1 MTDAIDQ
8 PDVTMTGRLSTRD
21 LPGGSP
27 GSLRV
32 PALVALPDGPLLL
45 VHDHRPR
52 PGAGAWREHG
62 GALPDDL
69 PNPNSLWLRRSEDA
83 GATWSA
89 PQRLMPTDVGL
100 GGVSDPSVL
109 YDPRTGR
116 LHLFAA
122 AATDVGLFGAH
133 PPSRSAR
140 EGLAPEPGTLRLLH
154 AVSPDAGITWDWE
167 DLTALLAPTAER
179 PDGVVGF
186 PVSGH
191 GLALAHGAHAGRLVQ
206 PLVTALAPRPDG
218 TRPVRATALLSDDA
232 GATWFLGRDV
242 PAPEGAGA
250 ASLAGGAATTG
261 VDEWALAELPAG
273 SGEQG
278 GLLLSARD
286 GGYGGRR
293 LTAQSR
299 DGAMTWTTP
308 RPEETLPDP
317 GCNGSLVGLPGGA
330 MVCSHAGDPRSR
342 CAGRL
347 SVLPAGA
354 SAWRDLA
361 VLTGPDEPFGY
372 SDAAVIPRFPGSGAR
387 VVVVAEQPQE
397 PDTTLAC
404 FVVET

>member
-21 LPGGSP
+21 LPGGSS

-69 PNPNSLWLRRSEDA
+69 PNPNSLWLRRSDDA
-83 GATWSA
+83 GVTWSA

-109 YDPRTGR
+109 YDPQTGR

-133 PPSRSAR
+133 PPSPSAR

-154 AVSPDAGITWDWE
+154 AVSADAGITWDWE

-191 GLALAHGAHAGRLVQ
+191 GLTLAHGAHAGRLVQ

-250 ASLAGGAATTG
+250 ASLAGLLADSARSTRGGPCAVVCTGGNADDDELAALGSPSSRIRGTGRTALAGSPARQPVDDPRQLVGPRVQGAA
-261 VDEWALAELPAG
+261 
-273 SGEQG
+273 
-278 GLLLSARD
+278 
-286 GGYGGRR
+286 
-293 LTAQSR
+293 
-299 DGAMTWTTP
+299 
-308 RPEETLPDP
+308 
-317 GCNGSLVGLPGGA
+317 
-330 MVCSHAGDPRSR
+330 
-342 CAGRL
+342 
-347 SVLPAGA
+347 
-354 SAWRDLA
+354 
-361 VLTGPDEPFGY
+361 
-372 SDAAVIPRFPGSGAR
+372 
-387 VVVVAEQPQE
+387 
-397 PDTTLAC
+397 
-404 FVVET
+404 

>member
-21 LPGGSP
+21 LPGGSS

-69 PNPNSLWLRRSEDA
+69 PNPNSLWLRRSDDA
-83 GATWSA
+83 GVTWSA
-89 PQRLMPTDVGL
+89 PQRLMPDAAGV

-273 SGEQG
+273 RPSAQRPRRRLRRQTPDGAVPRRRHDVDDSAARGDAARPRLQRLPRG
-278 GLLLSARD
+278 AARGRHGLLPRRRSPQPVRGQALGAPRRSIRMAGPGRPD
-286 GGYGGRR
+286 G
-293 LTAQSR
+293 S
-299 DGAMTWTTP
+299 
-308 RPEETLPDP
+308 
-317 GCNGSLVGLPGGA
+317 
-330 MVCSHAGDPRSR
+330 
-342 CAGRL
+342 
-347 SVLPAGA
+347 
-354 SAWRDLA
+354 
-361 VLTGPDEPFGY
+361 
-372 SDAAVIPRFPGSGAR
+372 
-387 VVVVAEQPQE
+387 
-397 PDTTLAC
+397 
-404 FVVET
+404 

>member
-1 MTDAIDQ
+1 MTDATDQ
-8 PDVTMTGRLSTRD
+8 PDVTMTGCLSTRD
-21 LPGGSP
+21 LPGGP
-27 GSLRV
+27 GGSLRV
-32 PALVALPDGPLLL
+32 PALIAVPDGPLLL

-69 PNPNSLWLRRSEDA
+69 PNPNSLWLRRSDDA
-83 GATWSA
+83 GVTWSA

-154 AVSPDAGITWDWE
+154 AVSADAGITWDWE

-191 GLALAHGAHAGRLVQ
+191 GLTLAHGAHAGRLVQ

-286 GGYGGRR
+286 GGYGGGR
-293 LTAQSR
+293 LSARSR
-299 DGAMTWTTP
+299 DGAMTWTVP
-308 RPEETLPDP
+308 QPEETLPDP
-317 GCNGSLVGLPGGA
+317 GCNGSLVVLPGGA
-330 MVCSHAGDPRSR
+330 VVCSHAGDPGGRR
-342 CAGRL
+342 AGRL

-354 SAWRDLA
+354 PAWRALA
-361 VLTGPDEPFGY
+361 ALTGAAEPFGY
-372 SDAAVIPRFPGSGAR
+372 SDAAVVPRDRGRGAR
-387 VVVVAEQPQE
+387 IVVVAERPQGRE
-397 PDTTLAC
+397 TTLAC
-404 FVVET
+404 LAVET

>member
-1 MTDAIDQ
+1 MTDATDQ

-21 LPGGSP
+21 LPGDPG

-32 PALVALPDGPLLL
+32 PALIAVQDGPLLL

-89 PQRLMPTDVGL
+89 PQRLMPDAAGV

-191 GLALAHGAHAGRLVQ
+191 GLALAHGARRIRPGARREPIHRRRWWRPRRPGSRRR
-206 PLVTALAPRPDG
+206 PLR
-218 TRPVRATALLSDDA
+218 
-232 GATWFLGRDV
+232 
-242 PAPEGAGA
+242 
-250 ASLAGGAATTG
+250 
-261 VDEWALAELPAG
+261 
-273 SGEQG
+273 
-278 GLLLSARD
+278 
-286 GGYGGRR
+286 
-293 LTAQSR
+293 
-299 DGAMTWTTP
+299 
-308 RPEETLPDP
+308 P
-317 GCNGSLVGLPGGA
+317 GCGRG
-330 MVCSHAGDPRSR
+330 CS
-342 CAGRL
+342 
-347 SVLPAGA
+347 
-354 SAWRDLA
+354 
-361 VLTGPDEPFGY
+361 
-372 SDAAVIPRFPGSGAR
+372 
-387 VVVVAEQPQE
+387 
-397 PDTTLAC
+397 
-404 FVVET
+404 